1 MSRRKR
7 ARKGASAQPE
17 VSSKSAGTKPQPQL
31 PPADPLKPRPKLL
44 VVLSMIFAAWVA
56 FLLVLYFTTIMRP

>member
-17 VSSKSAGTKPQPQL
+17 VSSKSAPSKPQPQL

-44 VVLSMIFAAWVA
+44 LILSLVFAGWVI
-56 FLLVLYFTTIMRP
+56 FLLTLYFTTIKRP